1 MRAVNAISSCSA
13 EQAANLAPFSLAHGI
28 DDTMARIIAVANQKG
43 GVGKTTTAV
52 NLAAALAAA
61 KRRVL
66 LVDFDPQGNAT
77 MASGVDKR
85 VAKPNGCEVLLDEA
99 PIEQAIVKTES
110 HFDLLPGNGDLTA
123 AELKLMDAIARE
135 SRLKEQLAKV
145 ADRYDIILIDC
156 PPSLHLLTLNA
167 LTAANGLLIPVQCEY
182 FALEGLSSLLDTVKA
197 VRQRLNPA
205 LEIEGLLRTMYDVRN
220 NLGNEVSAQL
230 IHHFGDKVLRSII
243 PRNVRLAEA
252 PSHGQPIHLYD
263 RSSRGAIAYIGLAG
277 EMIRRERGHVAA
289 AAAAQDHAAE
299 AAEAALHDDATQ
311 VGLADETL
319 DDIVDIHQE

>member
-1 MRAVNAISSCSA
+1 
-13 EQAANLAPFSLAHGI
+13 
-28 DDTMARIIAVANQKG
+28 MARIIAVANQKG

-61 KRRVL
+61 KRKVL
-66 LVDFDPQGNAT
+66 LVDLDPQGNAT

-99 PIEQAIVKTES
+99 PIEKAIVKTEA
-110 HFDLLPGNGDLTA
+110 HYDLLPGNGDLTA
-123 AELKLMDAIARE
+123 AELKLMDEIARE
-135 SRLKEQLAKV
+135 SRLKDALAKV
-145 ADRYDIILIDC
+145 ADRYDTILIDC

-167 LTAANGLLIPVQCEY
+167 LAAASGLLIPVQCEY

-197 VRQRLNPA
+197 VRHRLNPS

-230 IHHFGDKVLRSII
+230 TTHFGDKVLRSII

-277 EMIRRERGHVAA
+277 EMIRRERGLN
-289 AAAAQDHAAE
+289 AAAQDQANDVVTPM
-299 AAEAALHDDATQ
+299 LHDS
-311 VGLADETL
+311 DETL
-319 DDIVDIHQE
+319 DDVVDIHQE

>member
-1 MRAVNAISSCSA
+1 MASGISSCSVG
-13 EQAANLAPFSLAHGI
+13 QAANLAAISLVHGI

-61 KRRVL
+61 KRKVL

-85 VAKPNGCEVLLDEA
+85 MAKPNGCEVLLDEA
-99 PIEQAIVKTES
+99 PIERAIVQTEA
-110 HFDLLPGNGDLTA
+110 HYDLLPGNGDLTA

-135 SRLKEQLAKV
+135 SRLKEQLAKI
-145 ADRYDIILIDC
+145 ADRYDTILIDC

-167 LTAANGLLIPVQCEY
+167 LTAAHGLLIPVQCEY

-197 VRQRLNPA
+197 VRQRLNPT
-205 LEIEGLLRTMYDVRN
+205 LEIDGLLRTMYDVRN

-230 IHHFGDKVLRSII
+230 THHFGDKVLRSII

-277 EMIRRERGHVAA
+277 EMIRRERGHAA
-289 AAAAQDHAAE
+289 AAAHERAGEVVAV
-299 AAEAALHDDATQ
+299 ALHDDT
-311 VGLADETL
+311 DETL